1 MDNCDPLQLVSL
13 FRYCRSTSIVTRA
26 TSADGSIQVTT
37 ELNSDKS
44 VRRMVVADAIKGTEV
59 TYDFT
64 Y

>member
-1 MDNCDPLQLVSL
+1 MDNCDPLQLVAL

-26 TSADGSIQVTT
+26 TSTGSVINVAT
-37 ELNSDKS
+37 ELNGDKS
-44 VRRMVVADAIKGTEV
+44 VRRMVVTDGLKGTEV